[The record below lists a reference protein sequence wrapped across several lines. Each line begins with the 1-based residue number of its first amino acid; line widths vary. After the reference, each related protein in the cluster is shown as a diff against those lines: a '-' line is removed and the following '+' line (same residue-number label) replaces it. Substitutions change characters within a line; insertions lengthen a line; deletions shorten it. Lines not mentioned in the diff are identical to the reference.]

1 MSSSH
6 LCPPRFLPPVL
17 CVPAALCTPAP
28 GPGCLLA
35 ANPPHFPAHSAG
47 HGEDF
52 TLEKLTRP
60 SEICGQGSHPCSLLL
75 VMVGLNL
82 HVYGVCVHACTW
94 MRVKAEVSQGEG
106 CKGEVGIMRREIF
119 CHEEHVA
126 AAEPVCPCVLMVT
139 SQSWECVTLAGGLAN
154 SPS

>member
-1 MSSSH
+1 
-6 LCPPRFLPPVL
+6 
-17 CVPAALCTPAP
+17 
-28 GPGCLLA
+28 
-35 ANPPHFPAHSAG
+35 
-47 HGEDF
+47 
-52 TLEKLTRP
+52 
-60 SEICGQGSHPCSLLL
+60 
-75 VMVGLNL
+75 MVGLNL
-82 HVYGVCVHACTW
+82 HVYGVCVHTCTW